1 IIDEYLLS
9 LSEKKRPKALIT
21 ENIANKYLQILNNSQ
36 DTHIANPN
44 KPVALK
50 ERLYYIIAEEHLAIG
65 HGDAKAIYKQV
76 SDKYH
81 DLIFGYE
88 PHSNYVLLDQLW
100 SQGIRDEENIS
111 NDVQI
116 EEYYDVQFDNDNE
129 DNIQVEEDEDDS
141 INE

>member
-1 IIDEYLLS
+1 PFE
-9 LSEKKRPKALIT
+9 
-21 ENIANKYLQILNNSQ
+21 
-36 DTHIANPN
+36 
-44 KPVALK
+44 
-50 ERLYYIIAEEHLAIG
+50 
-65 HGDAKAIYKQV
+65 
-76 SDKYH
+76 
-81 DLIFGYE
+81 LIFGYE

-141 INE
+141 INESLIKIEMKIYHKT